1 MAITIS
7 MFNFGNVLS
16 KNVITF
22 DLTKIERKK
31 KISRRHE
38 ILLRIVN
45 VKIARKKSTFSQNIF
60 NKIAIFPKSADC

>member
-22 DLTKIERKK
+22 DLTEIERKK
-31 KISRRHE
+31 RYLVGMKFCYASNAAIK
-38 ILLRIVN
+38 N
-45 VKIARKKSTFSQNIF
+45 VQIARKKSTFSQNIF
-60 NKIAIFPKSADC
+60 